1 MVSLPFVFS
10 GQPGWRLARH
20 FSFWMLWYI
29 FQVLLYAFAPEP
41 KLLELPFLTRLMMVA
56 PESLCYMSVHL
67 FLAYTL
73 MYWVIPRM
81 IIPGRY
87 VQAAGAVIIV
97 LLATATLSALLSLTV
112 IEYLR
117 KGYYPKPVYVQL
129 FMSMI
134 AGLRGGITI
143 GGLAAAI
150 KLMKHYYEKQQ
161 LASQLERQNM
171 LAELQTL
178 KSQLHPHFLFN
189 TLNNIYS
196 HAQET
201 APVAADML
209 VGLSGLLRYMLY
221 TGNAPLVP
229 LSDEIKMIQAYI
241 NLEKK
246 RYGEELDISVQ
257 LPANA
262 ENLMIAPL
270 VMLPFVENCFKHGT
284 SSVLENPWITLNI
297 ALQGQEMQLKLVN
310 GKAGKKHS
318 KKGGIGI
325 ENVRRRLALIYPEKH
340 KLTILEEDEVYIVN
354 LEIKLAA
361 RAEQQWT

>member
-1 MVSLPFVFS
+1 
-10 GQPGWRLARH
+10 
-20 FSFWMLWYI
+20 
-29 FQVLLYAFAPEP
+29 
-41 KLLELPFLTRLMMVA
+41 
-56 PESLCYMSVHL
+56 
-67 FLAYTL
+67 
-73 MYWVIPRM
+73 MYWVIPRL

-87 VQAAGAVIIV
+87 VLAAGAVILV
-97 LLATATLSALLSLTV
+97 LMATAAFSAFLSLTV

-161 LASQLERQNM
+161 LASQLEQQNM

-201 APVAADML
+201 APIAADML
-209 VGLSGLLRYMLY
+209 LGLSGLLRYILY

-229 LSDEIKMIQAYI
+229 LADEIKMIQAYI
-241 NLEKK
+241 DLEKK
-246 RYGEELDISVQ
+246 RYGEELELSIH
-257 LPANA
+257 LPANT

-270 VMLPFVENCFKHGT
+270 IMLPFVENCFKHGT
-284 SSVLENPWITLNI
+284 SSVLENPWINLNI
-297 ALQGQEMQLKLVN
+297 VLKDQEMQLKLVN
-310 GKAGKKHS
+310 GKAGKMNDQE
-318 KKGGIGI
+318 GGIGI

-340 KLTILEEDEVYIVN
+340 KLAILEEDEVYIVN
-354 LEIKLAA
+354 LGIKLVASW
-361 RAEQQWT
+361 QPQWA

>member
-10 GQPGWRLARH
+10 NQPGWRLARH
-20 FSFWMLWYI
+20 ISFWFLWYV
-29 FQVLLYAFAPEP
+29 FQVMLYAFAPEP
-41 KLLELPFLTRLMMVA
+41 KLLALPFLTRMIMVA
-56 PESLCYMSVHL
+56 PESLCYLSVHI
-67 FLAYTL
+67 FLAYSL
-73 MYWVIPRM
+73 MYWVIPRL

-87 VQAAGAVIIV
+87 VLAAGTVILV
-97 LLATATLSALLSLTV
+97 LLATAALSAFLSLTV

-117 KGYYPKPVYVQL
+117 RGYYPKPVYVQL

-161 LASQLERQNM
+161 LASQLEKQNM

-201 APVAADML
+201 APIAADML
-209 VGLSGLLRYMLY
+209 LGLSGLLRYMLY

-229 LSDEIKMIQAYI
+229 LADEIKMIQAYI

-246 RYGEELDISVQ
+246 RYGEELELSIQ
-257 LPANA
+257 LPGNT

-270 VMLPFVENCFKHGT
+270 IMLPFVENCFKHGT
-284 SSVLENPWITLNI
+284 SSVLENPWINLNI
-297 ALQGQEMQLKLVN
+297 ALKDQEMQLKLVN
-310 GKAGKKHS
+310 GKADKMHAQE
-318 KKGGIGI
+318 GGIGI
-325 ENVRRRLALIYPEKH
+325 ENVRRRLTLIYPEKH
-340 KLTILEEDEVYIVN
+340 KLTIMEEDELYIVN

-361 RAEQQWT
+361 RPEPQ